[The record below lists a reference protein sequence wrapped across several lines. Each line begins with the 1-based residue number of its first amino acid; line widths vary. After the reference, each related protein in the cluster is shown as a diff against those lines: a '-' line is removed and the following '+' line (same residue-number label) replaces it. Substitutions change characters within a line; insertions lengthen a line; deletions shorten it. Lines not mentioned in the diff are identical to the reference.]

1 MFVCISYERE
11 KGEREELERL
21 RKTERQTSCH
31 SRKEEWC
38 RRVYWEIKKKKKK
51 KKQDLIMTL
60 RSLPGFWLDRCHHG
74 ILLLKI
80 R

>member
-51 KKQDLIMTL
+51 KTRPNYDSQEPPRVLVRQVPSWHSAFKN
-60 RSLPGFWLDRCHHG
+60 
-74 ILLLKI
+74 
-80 R
+80 

>member
-1 MFVCISYERE
+1 MCLCVYHMRE
-11 KGEREELERL
+11 KKEKEELERL

-38 RRVYWEIKKKKKK
+38 RRVYWEKKNKKN

-74 ILLLKI
+74 ILLFKI